1 MRKII
6 ANGQS
11 LTPDGSF
18 YLVLEQLED
27 GTIKELMND
36 KMIVN
41 KDYPRMD
48 DNVER
53 TAIVNKIMATNG
65 EPELTQEEI
74 DFMMSYRPGDI
85 V

>member
-53 TAIVNKIMATNG
+53 TAIVNKIMVTNG

>member
-11 LTPDGSF
+11 LTPNGSF

-36 KMIVN
+36 KIIVN
-41 KDYPRMD
+41 KDYPRID
-48 DNVER
+48 ANIER

-74 DFMMSYRPGDI
+74 DFMISYRPGDP

>member
-53 TAIVNKIMATNG
+53 TAIVNKIMTTNG